1 MPSPNKEITFDVLRD
16 TREQQGWS
24 FSRSK
29 AVLSITDTKLD
40 TGDYTIAGMEKQ
52 LCIERKATTSEIAN
66 NICQKRFFAE
76 LERMLVIPHR
86 FIICEFLFKD
96 VLDFPKNSGIPDRQV
111 KYLKITSQFMLKS
124 LSEIEVKYG
133 VSVIYAGNP
142 QSAEII
148 ADNLMRRVYEK
159 YN

>member
-1 MPSPNKEITFDVLRD
+1 MPNKELIYDVLRD

-40 TGDYTIAGMEKQ
+40 TGDYTIAGMEKYI
-52 LCIERKATTSEIAN
+52 CIERKATTSEIAN
-66 NICQKRFFAE
+66 NICEKRFYAE
-76 LERMLVIPHR
+76 LDRMISIPHR

-96 VLDFPKNSGIPDRQV
+96 VLEFPRNSGIPERQLKFV
-111 KYLKITSQFMLKS
+111 KITPQFMLKS
-124 LSEIEVKYG
+124 LCEIEVKYG
-133 VSVIYAGNP
+133 ISVIYAGNP
-142 QSAEII
+142 QSAETI

-159 YN
+159 YD

>member
-1 MPSPNKEITFDVLRD
+1 MPSQEIIYDVLRD
-16 TREQQGWS
+16 TREQQGWT

-40 TGDYTIAGMEKQ
+40 TGDYTITGMEKL
-52 LCIERKATTSEIAN
+52 LCIERKASTSEIAN

-76 LERMLVIPHR
+76 LDRMITIPHR
-86 FIICEFLFKD
+86 FIICEFLLKD
-96 VLDFPKNSGIPDRQV
+96 VLDFPRNSGIPERQV
-111 KYLKITSQFMLKS
+111 KFIKVTPQFMLKS
-124 LSEIEVKYG
+124 LCDIEVKYG

-142 QSAEII
+142 QCAETV